1 MQVLKI
7 EDLELIKDL
16 LKEKAEGGCFEDTRG
31 RVFVAL
37 EHAKFIKDLEDKVE
51 KVRTAKGLGEYLDS
65 LDGIEELVSRQ
76 NKKWGGKQ

>member
-16 LKEKAEGGCFEDTRG
+16 LKEREEGGCFEDTRG

-37 EHAKFIKDLEDKVE
+37 EHARFIKDLEDKVE
-51 KVRTAKGLGEYLDS
+51 KVRTAKDLGEYLES
-65 LDGIEELVSRQ
+65 LDGLEELASRQ